1 MRPPRK
7 ENAML
12 TPEQIELIRRRK
24 NQLMRLGGTL
34 RRSGY
39 DMFATL
45 ISQIAEDI
53 EALISAAQEK

>member
-1 MRPPRK
+1 
-7 ENAML
+7 ML